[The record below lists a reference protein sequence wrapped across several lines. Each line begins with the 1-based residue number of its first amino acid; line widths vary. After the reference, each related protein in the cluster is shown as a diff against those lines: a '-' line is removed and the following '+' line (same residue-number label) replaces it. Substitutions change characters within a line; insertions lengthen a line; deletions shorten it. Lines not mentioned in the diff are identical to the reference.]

1 MSFPCEA
8 ILSPGYYEARLHG
21 PSGSTLASSILI
33 QAVWPQFNLT
43 LPSTHI
49 AQDDIHPQ
57 LITTYVNKRVTCRAS
72 AVGGVISPFSL
83 DVSITSVCPRHNTP
97 WSVYTHLH
105 VSQLLSNK
113 YHTQFIN
120 CLNKDKVFHC

>member
-1 MSFPCEA
+1 MYIVGIVSFPCEA
-8 ILSPGYYEARLHG
+8 VLSPGYYEARLHG

-57 LITTYVNKRVTCRAS
+57 LITTYINTRVTCRVT

-83 DVSITSVCPRHNTP
+83 DVSITSVCL
-97 WSVYTHLH
+97 YTF
-105 VSQLLSNK
+105 S
-113 YHTQFIN
+113 
-120 CLNKDKVFHC
+120 CLTSSI